1 MGLRV
6 NTNISSLLAQRGLAR
21 ANRALQG
28 NFRRLSTGLRISTAA
43 DDAAGLAISERLRAQ
58 IRSLDQAGRN
68 ANDGISL
75 VQTAEG
81 ALNEASNILIR
92 LRELAIQANNGTLS
106 NADKETLD
114 AEFQSLVSEVDRI
127 GASTQFN
134 GINLFDGSASSLSLQ
149 VGTGTVAAVDTITVS
164 IDSVSDTTLGIDSLD
179 IGSGGDASAA
189 ITAVDSAI
197 DSLSSLR
204 GRLGA
209 TQSRLDSVVRNLS
222 SQSINLQAAES
233 RIRDVDVARETS
245 LLSRNSILQ
254 QISIAILAQANS
266 SPKTVLSLLS
276 SM

>member
-1 MGLRV
+1 MGLRI
-6 NTNISSLLAQRGLAR
+6 NTNISSLLAQRGLAQ
-21 ANRALQG
+21 ANRALLG

-81 ALNEASNILIR
+81 ALAEASDILGR

-127 GASTQFN
+127 GASTEFN
-134 GINLFDGSASSLSLQ
+134 GISLFDGSASSLSLQ
-149 VGTGTVAAVDTITVS
+149 VGTGTVASTDTITVS

-197 DSLSSLR
+197 DSISSLR

-209 TQSRLDSVVRNLS
+209 TQNRLDSVVRNLS
-222 SQSINLQAAES
+222 SQSLNLQAAES
-233 RIRDVDVARETS
+233 RIRDVDVARETA

-254 QISIAILAQANS
+254 QVSIAILAQANS
-266 SPKTVLSLLS
+266 NPKSVLSLFS
-276 SM
+276 